1 MGGGGGGG
9 RERIGKFAEEDFLL
23 GEVNLTRSDFGDSK
37 LFQRSKQLSVNAEHQ
52 LKSELP

>member
-37 LFQRSKQLSVNAEHQ
+37 LFQR
-52 LKSELP
+52 